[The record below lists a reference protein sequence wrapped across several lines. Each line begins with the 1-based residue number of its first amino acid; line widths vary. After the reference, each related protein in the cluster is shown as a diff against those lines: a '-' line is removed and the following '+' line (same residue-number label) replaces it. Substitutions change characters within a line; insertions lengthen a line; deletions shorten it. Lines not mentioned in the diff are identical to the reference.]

1 MRTIL
6 TSLLLASSVVLA
18 TARAAPLDGEAV
30 AQFID
35 EMVREHAFERAA
47 LEATLARAERSD
59 RIISLMSRPA
69 EKVKPWFEY
78 RPLFISKKRI
88 RDGVA
93 FWNDHAEILAK
104 AHDHYGVAPEVIVAI
119 LGVETAYGRI
129 SGGHRVLDA
138 LATLAFHYPGDR
150 PARAAY
156 FRTQLEQFLL
166 MAREYELDP
175 QTLEGSYA
183 GAMGMPQFMPE
194 NYRKLAVDFDGD
206 GRRDIWSNPSDA
218 VGSIANYL
226 AHHGWQPGGPVM
238 SPAQV
243 SDAPDAFLTTSIAP
257 EFTLGDLRAAG
268 IVPSRT
274 GVSANAAAALFE
286 LEGRDAPEYWIGY
299 KNFYVISRYN
309 PRVKY
314 TMAVAQLAEAIVEA
328 RAAAER

>member
-35 EMVREHAFERAA
+35 EMVREHAFDRAT

-59 RIISLMSRPA
+59 RIVSLMSRPA

-78 RPLFISKKRI
+78 RPLFISRKRI

-104 AHDHYGVAPEVIVAI
+104 AHEHYGVAPEVIVAI

-166 MAREYELDP
+166 MTREYELDP

-206 GRRDIWSNPSDA
+206 GRRDIWANPSDA

-226 AHHGWQPGGPVM
+226 AHHGWQPGAPVM

-257 EFTLGDLRAAG
+257 EFTLGDLGAAG
-268 IVPSRT
+268 IVPSRP
-274 GVSANAAAALFE
+274 GVAADAAAALFE